1 MLVELTDS
9 EYSVAVMLAIARRS
23 AARGNGVVDMQI
35 GKQDPY
41 EIELDGLM
49 AEIAFA
55 KQFNYYPDLTVGP
68 RNGGEDFRLR
78 SGKTVDIKATR
89 HKNGRLLATL
99 KKESSPCDLYV
110 LAIIEP
116 VKSVNLIGY
125 IASDDLFKQSNL
137 IDLGHGTGYGVTQAD
152 LRTFKHGT

>member
-41 EIELDGLM
+41 DIELDGLM

-78 SGKTVDIKATR
+78 DGKTVDIKATR

-110 LAIIEP
+110 LAIVEP
-116 VKSVNLIGY
+116 PRKINLVGY
-125 IASDDLFKQSNL
+125 IGCDKLFQDKNL
-137 IDLGHGTGYGVTQAD
+137 IDLGHGTGYGVTQD
-152 LRTFKHGT
+152 LLTEFKQ